1 MRNTLFLFALTLP
14 LIGLGQTPS
23 DTLSRFLEPAA
34 VTAVRATERA
44 PFAAETLD
52 AEEIADR
59 NTGQDLPYVL
69 RYTPSVVVT
78 SDAGAGVGYTGLRI
92 RGTDPTRINVTLNGI
107 PINDSESQA
116 VFWVNMP
123 DLASA
128 TDDIQVQRGVGTS
141 TLGAGAFG
149 ATISLNTLDIAEEA
163 GGSMMVGGGS
173 FNTFRTNL
181 QWNSGRSASGW
192 AAEGR
197 VSTVMSDGWVDRAS
211 SDLNSFQLGLNR
223 AWDGGSMTYTI
234 LSGRER
240 TYQSWWG
247 VPEVALNGSA
257 EDIQAWGDANGYS
270 QRQIDDLIQYGR
282 QANYYTYEDEV
293 DNYGQD
299 HQQLHLEHQFGDWR
313 LSATGHFTHGEGYF
327 EQFKSGED
335 LADYLLPDVVVG
347 DDTVTTTDLVRRRW
361 LDNDFY
367 GAVLGAERR
376 WDRAALTLGAAAN
389 RYEGDHF
396 GRVIWAENAS
406 TAGTPNYTYYDSD
419 GLKLDRN
426 VFARFVQRSQDGRLQ
441 TQAELQYRG
450 VRFETMGTDNDQVA
464 INVPRD
470 SATLDFLNPK
480 VGLDYRLNDEDR
492 VFASVA
498 IAHKEPGRNDFVDAP
513 AGFAD
518 RAERLTDFE
527 FGWRRNTDAYA
538 WGLTAYHMAYT
549 DQLIPTGAL
558 NDVGAAIRQNVPK
571 SSRTGVEMEFGW
583 QISDA
588 LELGAQATLSRSRID
603 EFTEVIYDYLD
614 YSTVEIVHQNT
625 EIAFSPRVLWGG
637 QLLWHAVRPETP
649 SGVALDLEWATQ
661 HVSDQFMDNTGKAAI
676 LPAYTV
682 SQLRASLHLPTV
694 KDGQV
699 VDRTRLD
706 VWVENALDA
715 EYSANG
721 YTYSYFYGSD
731 FYALEN
737 FYYPQAGRHINM
749 ALTYSF

>member
-1 MRNTLFLFALTLP
+1 M
-14 LIGLGQTPS
+14 
-23 DTLSRFLEPAA
+23 
-34 VTAVRATERA
+34 
-44 PFAAETLD
+44 
-52 AEEIADR
+52 
-59 NTGQDLPYVL
+59 
-69 RYTPSVVVT
+69 
-78 SDAGAGVGYTGLRI
+78 
-92 RGTDPTRINVTLNGI
+92 
-107 PINDSESQA
+107 
-116 VFWVNMP
+116 
-123 DLASA
+123 
-128 TDDIQVQRGVGTS
+128 
-141 TLGAGAFG
+141 
-149 ATISLNTLDIAEEA
+149 
-163 GGSMMVGGGS
+163 
-173 FNTFRTNL
+173 
-181 QWNSGRSASGW
+181 
-192 AAEGR
+192 
-197 VSTVMSDGWVDRAS
+197 
-211 SDLNSFQLGLNR
+211 
-223 AWDGGSMTYTI
+223 
-234 LSGRER
+234 
-240 TYQSWWG
+240 
-247 VPEVALNGSA
+247 
-257 EDIQAWGDANGYS
+257 
-270 QRQIDDLIQYGR
+270 
-282 QANYYTYEDEV
+282 
-293 DNYGQD
+293 
-299 HQQLHLEHQFGDWR
+299 
-313 LSATGHFTHGEGYF
+313 
-327 EQFKSGED
+327 
-335 LADYLLPDVVVG
+335 
-347 DDTVTTTDLVRRRW
+347 
-361 LDNDFY
+361 
-367 GAVLGAERR
+367 
-376 WDRAALTLGAAAN
+376 
-389 RYEGDHF
+389 
-396 GRVIWAENAS
+396 
-406 TAGTPNYTYYDSD
+406 
-419 GLKLDRN
+419 KLDRN

-441 TQAELQYRG
+441 AQAELQYRG

-470 SATLDFLNPK
+470 STTFDFLNPK

-527 FGWRRNTDAYA
+527 FGWRRNTDSYA

-682 SQLRASLHLPTV
+682 SQLRASLYLPKV

-699 VDRTRLD
+699 VDRTRFD

-721 YTYSYFYGSD
+721 YTYSCFYGSD